1 MNTYDFVLKKIKSK
15 ISSPDIDDLERITL
29 EDLDL
34 DSLEFMELI
43 MEIEDE
49 FNVFITDEEL
59 DPGITVSE
67 WIFSAI
73 SSKS

>member
-1 MNTYDFVLKKIKSK
+1 MNTYDLVLKKIKSK